1 MSESEDSGR
10 GIFRI
15 SFSPK
20 GAKPPVFIAGTFTN
34 PPWQQLEMQSIELE
48 NSGEYRH
55 EIRLDIFKGQD
66 YQYKF
71 RLGKGDWWDLNEEEP
86 IVVDAAG
93 NHNNLLP
100 TKVNDD
106 GWEEKELH
114 DQDGEVWEERKLTKY
129 AAEERKKSHR
139 ASPLET
145 THTHELKT
153 AQIFPPLTSASTQKT
168 GKPAVIIPSP
178 AIDIETPLE
187 TEESHVEHLTEKN
200 EFDINSQKTKED
212 PDKRIP
218 KPNATDES
226 NRLDAKSSYEIS
238 TQQASNINIANT
250 AAEVADIAATLD
262 REPLSPTSSG
272 VESSSNS
279 LKRLSV
285 ALTSKAVVVPP
296 EVANITTAQN
306 DEMTTEKTIRQIID
320 EEAEKLFGS
329 GYTTPIEDQVPRFS
343 HECPLSPEIVESKRI
358 SSRNVSKSKPTRQED
373 VPENI
378 DFNDPSI
385 QLFPTDR
392 ASIMAKL
399 KEIQER
405 LPEDEAHF
413 EGVPQSPIVPPEHWT
428 DFKQPE
434 SVSTNIHSN
443 QLPTSLQPITEE
455 DNGKSESSQAD
466 ESDKTDNSSTN
477 DQLVLVPAERK
488 HLTNESNTVSE
499 DQNTEDCRADDTKQ
513 SISQP
518 KSSDEKKEETHPKSN
533 NLEQSICEP
542 VSSTPQMIKSHFIS
556 HNDDQEG
563 SKKKPGEPSNS
574 EISSGPAD
582 VETVVV
588 ESNPTLLTNGKQYEA
603 TSTQVA
609 SKNTPQPI
617 QRNLNCHQNLESRD
631 RSTTCETR
639 SKDIQGKSF
648 LDIIWRF
655 FKLDWISGFIKRF
668 WSGRKRNI

>member
-55 EIRLDIFKGQD
+55 EIRLDIPKGQD

-100 TKVNDD
+100 TKVDD
-106 GWEEKELH
+106 DSWEEKELH
-114 DQDGEVWEERKLTKY
+114 DQDGDVWEERKLTKY

-145 THTHELKT
+145 THTHEPET
-153 AQIFPPLTSASTQKT
+153 AQIFPPPTSASTQKT

-187 TEESHVEHLTEKN
+187 SEESHVQHLTEKN
-200 EFDINSQKTKED
+200 EFHINSPKTKED
-212 PDKRIP
+212 PDKRIT

-226 NRLDAKSSYEIS
+226 NRLDAKSSNEIS

-250 AAEVADIAATLD
+250 AAEVADVAATLD
-262 REPLSPTSSG
+262 REPPSPTSSG

-343 HECPLSPEIVESKRI
+343 HECPLSPEKVESKRT

-434 SVSTNIHSN
+434 PVSTNIHSN

-466 ESDKTDNSSTN
+466 EPDKTDNSSIN
-477 DQLVLVPAERK
+477 DQLVFVPAEREY
-488 HLTNESNTVSE
+488 LTNESNTVSE
-499 DQNTEDCRADDTKQ
+499 DQNTGDCRSDDIKQ

-542 VSSTPQMIKSHFIS
+542 VSSTPQMIKSLFIS
-556 HNDDQEG
+556 HNDDQER
-563 SKKKPGEPSNS
+563 SKKKHGEPSSS
-574 EISSGPAD
+574 EISSGSTD
-582 VETVVV
+582 IETEAV
-588 ESNPTLLTNGKQYEA
+588 ESNPTLSTNGKQYEA
-603 TSTQVA
+603 RSTQIA
-609 SKNTPQPI
+609 SNNTQPI
-617 QRNLNCHQNLESRD
+617 QRNLNCHQNLKSRD
-631 RSTTCETR
+631 QSTTCETR